1 MSDDSEDESAV
12 YSMTRN
18 EETSL
23 QSETRKQ
30 DMKAKIEKCRPIEL
44 ISSSEVRSQT
54 RKRRGEV
61 LEEVEIMACYCF

>member
-44 ISSSEVRSQT
+44 FSSSEVRSQT